1 MHLEH
6 HMLAPGYGGYD
17 YLSVDSVSRTLF
29 IAREFGVRSMK
40 LESKAVVGR
49 VMAASD
55 VSAVVPISG
64 EPLMLVTAYG
74 NDQATLFD
82 WTTGRRVAEIPTG
95 TNPDAAIYDN
105 SGGLGRVYIHRQHLS
120 AATRLRKPA

>member
-1 MHLEH
+1 
-6 HMLAPGYGGYD
+6 MLSRIAGPDGGD
-17 YLSVDSVSRTLF
+17 DCFSVDSVSRTLL
-29 IAREFGVRSMK
+29 IAREYGVMSMK
-40 LESKAVVGR
+40 LETKALVGR

-64 EPLMLVTAYG
+64 GPLMLVTAYG
-74 NDQATLFD
+74 NDQASLFD

-105 SGGLGRVYIHRQHLS
+105 SGGLAYVMNAGSGASR
-120 AATRLRKPA
+120 